1 MSKTYLWFKCYYATI
16 TKNSKSEQS
25 DSREICRACYGCIT
39 LHKIERVMKM
49 SVLDENTAVVLK
61 ESPENNLAANNHTL
75 NNLKKMK
82 RNLIIVGVIICVL
95 MIAVGTI
102 FIKGYVSATKKYKEK
117 IAEKDAVIA
126 ELNKKIDELVE
137 EPVVLDA
144 ITPEIVMDV
153 MSTEIK
159 GIGELATVNYLF
171 TNAARFTDSK
181 QIKNWNIPF
190 TEKSFIVKWDGEIR
204 AGVMVDEVEIVVDAD
219 EMKVTVYIPAA
230 QIFSYS
236 VTNAEVLDENNNI
249 WNQITVDD
257 KLKFD
262 AKTEAEMRERAIQSG
277 LLEEAQESAEEIIV
291 KLFTANKMISEQY
304 SIECQVK

>member
-1 MSKTYLWFKCYYATI
+1 
-16 TKNSKSEQS
+16 
-25 DSREICRACYGCIT
+25 
-39 LHKIERVMKM
+39 MKM
-49 SVLDENTAVVLK
+49 SVLDENTVVVLK
-61 ESPENNLAANNHTL
+61 ESPENNLAANNHTP

-117 IAEKDAVIA
+117 IAEKPI
-126 ELNKKIDELVE
+126 
-137 EPVVLDA
+137 VLDA

-153 MSTEIK
+153 MSSEIK

-262 AKTEAEMRERAIQSG
+262 AETEAEMRERAIQSG

>member
-1 MSKTYLWFKCYYATI
+1 MS
-16 TKNSKSEQS
+16 
-25 DSREICRACYGCIT
+25 G
-39 LHKIERVMKM
+39 MG
-49 SVLDENTAVVLK
+49 ENTAVVFK
-61 ESPENNLAANNHTL
+61 ESPENNLAANKL
-75 NNLKKMK
+75 AANNLKKMK
-82 RNLIIVGVIICVL
+82 RNLIIVGVFLGIIA
-95 MIAVGTI
+95 IAVTTI
-102 FIKGYVSATKKYKEK
+102 FVKGYISATKKYKEK
-117 IAEKDAVIA
+117 IAEKDAVIE

-153 MSTEIK
+153 MNAEIK

-204 AGVMVDEVEIVVDAD
+204 AGVMVDEVEIVVDED

-236 VTNAEVLDENNNI
+236 VTNAEVLDEDNNI

-262 AKTEAEMRERAIQSG
+262 EKTEQEMRDRAILSG

-291 KLFTANKMISEQY
+291 RLFTANKMISEQY
-304 SIECQVK
+304 SIECKSK

>member
-1 MSKTYLWFKCYYATI
+1 
-16 TKNSKSEQS
+16 
-25 DSREICRACYGCIT
+25 
-39 LHKIERVMKM
+39 
-49 SVLDENTAVVLK
+49 
-61 ESPENNLAANNHTL
+61 
-75 NNLKKMK
+75 
-82 RNLIIVGVIICVL
+82 
-95 MIAVGTI
+95 
-102 FIKGYVSATKKYKEK
+102 
-117 IAEKDAVIA
+117 
-126 ELNKKIDELVE
+126 
-137 EPVVLDA
+137 
-144 ITPEIVMDV
+144 
-153 MSTEIK
+153 
-159 GIGELATVNYLF
+159 LATVNYLF

-236 VTNAEVLDENNNI
+236 VTNAEVLDEDNNI

-262 AKTEAEMRERAIQSG
+262 EKTEQEMRDRAILSG

-291 KLFTANKMISEQY
+291 RLFTANKMISEQY
-304 SIECQVK
+304 SIECKSK

>member
-1 MSKTYLWFKCYYATI
+1 
-16 TKNSKSEQS
+16 
-25 DSREICRACYGCIT
+25 
-39 LHKIERVMKM
+39 M

-61 ESPENNLAANNHTL
+61 ESPENILAANNHTPY
-75 NNLKKMK
+75 NLKKMK

-126 ELNKKIDELVE
+126 ELNKKIDELVDD
-137 EPVVLDA
+137 PVVVDP

-153 MSTEIK
+153 MSSEIK

-262 AKTEAEMRERAIQSG
+262 AETEAEMRERAIQSG